1 MPSIGVAFPDLMPVD
16 APRVALIQC
25 NVSAGKR
32 TPAVLGC
39 EVRLA
44 IFQGR
49 PAGGKV
55 AEADEGQGV
64 DDYMAPEIPTDE
76 AARLEELHSLKL
88 LDSTSDLRFDRYTN
102 LVADIFDFPI
112 VLITLVDRDRQ
123 WFKSSCGLSTR
134 ETSRDISFCAHA
146 INAQSVMVVPDTHED
161 RRFAGNPL
169 VTGDA
174 CIRFYAGAVVH
185 GPSGQP
191 LGTLCVLDRKPRS
204 FDEVQCRRLREFGD
218 LLESEIAHRND
229 LEKLRASIQ
238 FSAYY
243 DPLTG
248 LANRRL
254 LQDRLSQLIEWADCE
269 QRTVG
274 VLLFN
279 ISGLRLIN
287 QSFGSEVGDDLLC
300 QFGERLKTLCPPGG
314 TLARLQADEFIICF
328 SPYKGDDRYID
339 AKASHAREQLS
350 RPFLA
355 GGRQHYLQ
363 VKIGASV
370 FPQHGTTQAGL
381 IERASAAIRFT
392 ASGETPGICFFTHE
406 EALDI
411 SERLKIESRLQVA
424 LENRSLELVFQPI
437 IDLWTGRIAAV
448 EALCRWQDAELGRVG
463 PDRFIPIAEQSGL
476 IYLLGRWVQ
485 QAACEQIRQWQQL
498 SQCRVPIAIN
508 VAAAELQ
515 HPDFARDLLAKLDS
529 EGIEPDLLWLE
540 VTEHSLVSDSPL
552 LARNLAL
559 LTQANI
565 HLSIDDFGTGYSSL
579 SYLCRLPIS
588 GLKIDRAFIE
598 RLPDGEKELAL
609 ARSIIR
615 MAEAFDIE
623 TVAEGVETQQQLAC
637 LVEQGC
643 RFAQGFYIARPVPP
657 GEIPALCR
665 RVLVNGLGTPDSP
678 GKR

>member
-1 MPSIGVAFPDLMPVD
+1 M
-16 APRVALIQC
+16 
-25 NVSAGKR
+25 
-32 TPAVLGC
+32 
-39 EVRLA
+39 
-44 IFQGR
+44 
-49 PAGGKV
+49 
-55 AEADEGQGV
+55 AETDEG
-64 DDYMAPEIPTDE
+64 DSTTAYMAPDIPSDE

-88 LDSTSDLRFDRYTN
+88 LDNTSDLRFDRYTN

-123 WFKSSCGLSTR
+123 WFKSSCGLSMR

-146 INAQSVMVVPDTHED
+146 INGHDVMVVPDARED
-161 RRFAGNPL
+161 SRFAGNPL
-169 VTGDA
+169 VTGGTG
-174 CIRFYAGAVVH
+174 IRFYAGAVVH

-204 FDEVQCRRLREFGD
+204 FDEAQCRRLREFGD
-218 LLESEIAHRND
+218 LLESEIAHRHD
-229 LEKLRASIQ
+229 LEIVRASIQ

-254 LQDRLSQLIEWADCE
+254 LQDRLSQLTEWADGE
-269 QRTVG
+269 ERPVG

-300 QFGERLKTLCPPGG
+300 QFGKRLQALCPPGG
-314 TLARLQADEFIICF
+314 TLARLQADEFILCF
-328 SPYKGDDRYID
+328 SPHKGDDRYID
-339 AKASHAREQLS
+339 AMASQAREKLS

-370 FPQHGTTQAGL
+370 FPQHGTTPAGL

-411 SERLKIESRLQVA
+411 SERLRIESRLQLA
-424 LENRSLELVFQPI
+424 LENCGLELAFQPI
-437 IDLWTGRIAAV
+437 IDLWTGQVAAV
-448 EALCRWQDAELGRVG
+448 EALCRWEDAELGRVG

-476 IYLLGRWVQ
+476 IHLLGGWVQ

-498 SQCRVPIAIN
+498 GQCRIPVAIN

-515 HPDFARDLLAKLDS
+515 HPDFARDLLAMLDAQDIDA
-529 EGIEPDLLWLE
+529 GLLWLE
-540 VTEHSLVSDSPL
+540 ITEHSLVSDSPL

-559 LTQANI
+559 LTQAKI

-588 GLKIDRAFIE
+588 GLKIDRSFIE
-598 RLPDGEKELAL
+598 RLPGGEKELAL

-615 MAEAFDIE
+615 MADAFGLE
-623 TVAEGVETQQQLAC
+623 TVAEGVEDEQQLAC
-637 LVEQGC
+637 LIDQGC
-643 RFAQGFYIARPVPP
+643 RFAQGFLIARPVSA
-657 GEIPALCR
+657 GEVPALCR
-665 RVLVNGLGTPDSP
+665 RALVPGLAPPGSS